1 MMSPRKADDRAGHRR
16 RLRER
21 FVRSGLEGF
30 ADHEILELLL
40 TLSTPR
46 KDTKPAA
53 RAALK
58 KFGSLK
64 DVLDAPPGRLLE
76 IEGLGPN
83 NIIAFDLVKEVSA
96 RYQKERVRAR
106 PVAGSPRAVFD
117 YLRQSLGGRGREV
130 FAAVFLDTANQ
141 IIEVERVAEGTVNRA
156 AVHPREVIA
165 AALKHNASRVIFA
178 HNHPAGSMRPSDD
191 DIEITAR
198 LKKACAAVE
207 IDVLDHVIVSAD
219 SYFSLAEHG
228 LL

>member
-1 MMSPRKADDRAGHRR
+1 MSVQKADDLSGHRR

-21 FVRSGLEGF
+21 FARSGLKGF

-46 KDTKPAA
+46 RDTKPAA
-53 RAALK
+53 REALE

-76 IEGLGPN
+76 IRGLGPN
-83 NIIAFDLVKEVSA
+83 NIIAFDLVKEVAA
-96 RYQKERVRAR
+96 RYQKDRARER

-117 YLRQSLGGRGREV
+117 YLRQALGGLGREV
-130 FAAVFLDTANQ
+130 FAAVFLDTANR

-156 AVHPREVIA
+156 AVHPREIIT

-178 HNHPAGSMRPSDD
+178 HNHPAGSMRPSED
-191 DIEITAR
+191 DIAITGR
-198 LKKACAAVE
+198 LKKACAAVD
-207 IDVLDHVIVSAD
+207 IDVLDHVIVSSD